1 MFLADKLVCAA
12 RMAQIE
18 KVYARAEVT
27 VSRGRLQA
35 GDDSHAIIDLPRF
48 FDPTRRLLNADVHF
62 VKFTGLQ
69 GRVVKVDQILTRAE
83 ARPEALHL
91 LPAFAF
97 LPGRQAFSHLIE
109 LEEYQA
115 YLLDPDALAAAGD
128 TLAGMAGA
136 A

>member
-12 RMAQIE
+12 RMTQIE

-27 VSRGRLQA
+27 VNRGRLQA
-35 GDDSHAIIDLPRF
+35 GDESQAIIDLPRF

-62 VKFTGLQ
+62 VKFTGLKGQ
-69 GRVVKVDQILTRAE
+69 VVKVDQILTRAE

-97 LPGRQAFSHLIE
+97 VPGRQAFSHLID
-109 LEEYQA
+109 LGEYQA
-115 YLLDPDALAAAGD
+115 YLLDPEALAAAD
-128 TLAGMAGA
+128 TTLAGA